1 MEVNAMRQLI
11 RILKYTKPYLF
22 HLLFGFG
29 LMILLAQQSLLMPLF
44 QRFVIRNILSH
55 ATDPLASIDLA
66 FQSDLE
72 GGGEVSNA
80 LRGQLEGKG
89 ILLSSDAVVS
99 IEEAGRKW
107 RITDA
112 ANEQKYIVGRRT
124 FQIKSDY
131 QSDLADGGAISVDL
145 RKHFKSKGIQ
155 LSPGATVS
163 VEAEQGTW
171 LIVDG
176 EKHYVIWKEDRK
188 LKGHE
193 GELKIYRSGITHTF
207 LGREFTYSAF
217 GWLAIILCTI
227 VTVFASFA
235 ILKAIRTYVMSWVSM
250 RVSFDIRTHV
260 FSHMQKLS
268 MRFYD
273 VQGTGQIL
281 SRVKEDVSAL
291 SRLVTDTTLNIVT
304 DVIAIIVMLAIM
316 FTWSWKLSLVALIAL
331 PLITGNYFYF
341 IGKKRRLW
349 RILRHKWADIT
360 TTLTEA
366 IAGAKVVK
374 AFHRERYQERR
385 VFRYIRQTLGLQL
398 KLAKYRTEEENIA
411 GFIRMFGKGAVLT
424 YGGYLVT
431 QDELTIGTLIA
442 FHQFVNRIFM
452 PVMGLLRV
460 NMKIQKAMVSV
471 ERVFGL
477 LDSKPGVEE
486 APDAVDLPE
495 IQGHVQFENVSFSYD
510 PENPVLHNV
519 NIEAKPNMMVAL
531 VGPSGCGKSTISNL
545 IERFYD
551 PTEGAVRIDG
561 HDLRDVTLKSLRDQ
575 MGVVLQDNFL
585 FEGSISENI
594 RFGRLNASDE
604 EVVQAAVAA
613 NAHNFIV
620 EQLPEGYETE
630 VGERGLRLSGGQ
642 KQRIAI
648 ARTILRD
655 PQVLIL
661 DEATSALDSES
672 EAQIQQ
678 ALDRLM
684 EGRTS
689 FVIAHRLSTI
699 LKADTIVAMKE
710 GRIVEMGTHK
720 ELVAAGGIY
729 AGMYKKQ
736 FKIEQ
741 EATSQGEKPLEGK
754 TKNHEKK
761 SATAAMGGFGDFQ
774 FDGLLV
780 HADCS
785 K

>member
-1 MEVNAMRQLI
+1 MRLFI
-11 RILKYTKPYLF
+11 RILKYSKPYLF

-44 QRFVIRNILSH
+44 QQFVIDDILFH
-55 ATDPLASIDLA
+55 AKEPLASIDLA
-66 FQSDLE
+66 FQGDLE
-72 GGGEVSNA
+72 SGGEVSNA
-80 LRGQLEGKG
+80 LRAQLEGKG
-89 ILLSSDAVVS
+89 ILLSSDTAVS

-112 ANEQKYIVGRRT
+112 GNEQKYIVGRRT

-131 QSDLADGGAISVDL
+131 QSDLEASGVISADL
-145 RKHFKSKGIQ
+145 RKHLKDKGIQ

-163 VEAEQGTW
+163 VEAEPGTW

-176 EKHYVIWKEDRK
+176 EKHYVIWQEDRK

-193 GELKIYRSGITHTF
+193 GELKIYRSGVTHTF

-227 VTVFASFA
+227 FIVFASCA
-235 ILKAIRTYVMSWVSM
+235 IFTGVRTYVMEWVSM
-250 RVSFDIRTHV
+250 RVRFDIRTHV
-260 FSHMQKLS
+260 FSHLQKLS

-398 KLAKYRTEEENIA
+398 KVTKYRAYGMNIA
-411 GFIRMFGKGAVLT
+411 MFCRMLGKGMVLT
-424 YGGYLVT
+424 YGAYLVT
-431 QDELTIGTLIA
+431 QNELTIGTLIA
-442 FHQFVNRIFM
+442 FYQFVERLYK
-452 PVMGLLRV
+452 PVMELLQV
-460 NMKIQKAMVSV
+460 NMMIQHAMVSV

-585 FEGSISENI
+585 FEGTIGENI
-594 RFGRLNASDE
+594 RFGRLNATDE
-604 EVVQAAVAA
+604 EVVQAAVDA
-613 NAHNFIV
+613 NAHKFIV
-620 EQLPEGYETE
+620 EQLPDGYETE

-655 PQVLIL
+655 PRVLIL

-741 EATSQGEKPLEGK
+741 EAASQGEKPLEGK

-780 HADCS
+780 YADCS

>member
-1 MEVNAMRQLI
+1 
-11 RILKYTKPYLF
+11 
-22 HLLFGFG
+22 
-29 LMILLAQQSLLMPLF
+29 MIWQ
-44 QRFVIRNILSH
+44 
-55 ATDPLASIDLA
+55 
-66 FQSDLE
+66 
-72 GGGEVSNA
+72 
-80 LRGQLEGKG
+80 
-89 ILLSSDAVVS
+89 
-99 IEEAGRKW
+99 
-107 RITDA
+107 
-112 ANEQKYIVGRRT
+112 
-124 FQIKSDY
+124 
-131 QSDLADGGAISVDL
+131 
-145 RKHFKSKGIQ
+145 
-155 LSPGATVS
+155 
-163 VEAEQGTW
+163 
-171 LIVDG
+171 
-176 EKHYVIWKEDRK
+176 EDRK

-193 GELKIYRSGITHTF
+193 GELKIYRSGITHSV

-217 GWLAIILCTI
+217 GWLAIVLCTI
-227 VTVFASFA
+227 ITIGLSSA
-235 ILKAIRTYVMSWVSM
+235 ILTGVRTYVMEWVSM
-250 RVSFDIRTHV
+250 RVKFNIRTHV

-281 SRVKEDVSAL
+281 SRVKDDVSAF
-291 SRLVTDTTLNIVT
+291 SNLVTDTTLNIIT
-304 DVIAIIVMLAIM
+304 DVITILIMIGFM

-585 FEGSISENI
+585 FEGTIGENI
-594 RFGRLNASDE
+594 RFGRLNATDE

-613 NAHNFIV
+613 NAHKFIV

-699 LKADTIVAMKE
+699 LKADMIVVLKE
-710 GRIVEMGTHK
+710 GRIVETGTHE
-720 ELVAAGGIY
+720 ELVEVGGLY

-736 FKIEQ
+736 FKIEE
-741 EATSQGEKPLEGK
+741 EATSQGETLAKPLGEK
-754 TKNHEKK
+754 RKNHEK
-761 SATAAMGGFGDFQ
+761 SSGIAAMGGFGGFQ
-774 FDGLLV
+774 HDGLLV

-785 K
+785 R